1 MDSGYYV
8 ITCENFDSLL
18 PHSHPSP
25 LPHLNAMRN
34 LLLLWYTIILLVE
47 FFPSLSL
54 SFTPSSS
61 IPASNEVSNILK
73 ALKDRR
79 FNSKK
84 LTYLTNS
91 VQSLELVKNY
101 NAISS
106 KQRDDLILLSA
117 NKNLPAIFRPLIN
130 EELRRNPTAIPVSTL
145 IAVLA
150 SLNRTK
156 RSNEVLRVL
165 SCLLNSATPSKQ
177 VPSCVSAASLRAIA
191 NIEKY
196 QNHSPE
202 LAALLKH
209 APTTP
214 NPKLFDFLIFAL
226 DSDLI
231 SVDAYG
237 FNIVLSSISKQPLP
251 VSHDY
256 APNVSQRDATDAT
269 NKIKLF
275 GEILVR
281 MEFVRVAPTVSERS
295 ERALR
300 CENTLELCLE
310 RPPKPPF
317 SARNPPSPP
326 AARLSAALG
335 FPLRSTFHCTQAPS
349 VNSLN

>member
-1 MDSGYYV
+1 
-8 ITCENFDSLL
+8 
-18 PHSHPSP
+18 
-25 LPHLNAMRN
+25 MRN

-281 MEFVRVAPTVSERS
+281 MEFVRIAPTVSERS